1 MKLQQIIGIIVGSII
16 LSQTTVH
23 GQTKDPNIKEPKK
36 TKMLKGEKDYDKFA
50 YIDAAKTYERI
61 ANKGYKSVDL
71 FQKLGNSY
79 YYNAQ
84 LPQANKWYSQLFDLN
99 QEVEP
104 EYYYRYSQTLKSVG
118 DYKKADMMLAE
129 FNKKSGNDLRAQ
141 LYENSKDYLKTIKAN
156 SGRYKVQNTGIN
168 SKYSDYGSIIL
179 DNKLIFASSRETG
192 EAGERKAQWNG
203 QSYTNLFASEI
214 NQDGTLSKPEKY
226 NKQINSKFN
235 EATPVF
241 TKDGKTM
248 YFTRN
253 NYNNGKKGQDKKEI
267 TKLKIYKATMIEPQW
282 SDVTELPFN
291 SDQYSVAH
299 PALSPDDKYL
309 YFASDMPG
317 TLGESD
323 LFKVKINP
331 DGTFG
336 APQNLGKTIN
346 TPGRETFPY
355 ITSENELYFATDG
368 HPGLGGLDIFVSKLD
383 KHNNDQT
390 SQPINIGEP
399 VNGKTDDFAFIIN
412 TKTLTGYFT
421 SNREGGQGFD
431 DIYSL
436 TEIKKII
443 CEQELIGTVTDET
456 TGEILANATLV
467 LSDSNFKEL
476 KTITSDQSGNYKFA
490 VDCGQTYY
498 IKTTKDAYET
508 KETKITISN
517 QSGQSKQPIQLVKKV
532 IPVKI
537 GDNLA
542 DVFKIKMI
550 YFDLDK
556 SYIRPDAAIELE
568 KILDVMKQYPSM
580 KIDIRSH
587 TDSRQTAKYNE
598 LLSDRRA
605 KSTMAWLIQ
614 NGVDASRLTG
624 KGYGE
629 SKLTNKCADGVEC
642 SEEEHQANRRS
653 EFIIVAL

>member
-16 LSQTTVH
+16 LSQTTIQ
-23 GQTKDPNIKEPKK
+23 GQVKDPNIKEPKK
-36 TKMLKGEKDYDKFA
+36 AKMLKGEKDYDKFA

-79 YYNAQ
+79 YYNAE

-118 DYKKADMMLAE
+118 DYKKADIMLAE

-141 LYENSKDYLKTIKAN
+141 LYQDSKDYLKTIQAN
-156 SGRYKVQNTGIN
+156 SGRYKVQNAGIN

-179 DNKLIFASSRETG
+179 GNKLIFASSRETG
-192 EAGERKAQWNG
+192 EVGQRKAQWNG

-253 NYNNGKKGQDKKEI
+253 NYNNGKKGQDEKEI
-267 TKLKIYKATMIEPQW
+267 TKLKIYKAIMVEGQW
-282 SDVTELPFN
+282 SDITELPFN

-299 PALSPDDKYL
+299 PALSPEENYL

-336 APQNLGKTIN
+336 TPENLGKTIN

-383 KHNNDQT
+383 KNNNNSPT
-390 SQPINIGEP
+390 KPINLGGP
-399 VNGKTDDFAFIIN
+399 VNDKTDDFAFIIN
-412 TKTLTGYFT
+412 NTTLKGYFT
-421 SNREGGQGFD
+421 SNREKGQGFD
-431 DIYSL
+431 DIYSF
-436 TEIKKII
+436 TETKKPI

-456 TGEILANATLV
+456 TGEILANATLI
-467 LSDSNFKEL
+467 LSDSSFKEL

-490 VDCGQTYY
+490 VECGQTYY
-498 IKTTKDAYET
+498 IKTSKEAYET

-532 IPVKI
+532 IPVKV

-556 SYIRPDAAIELE
+556 SYIRPDAALELE
-568 KILDVMKQYPSM
+568 KILDVMKQYPTM
-580 KIDIRSH
+580 KIDVRSH
-587 TDSRQTAKYNE
+587 TDSRQTALYNAA
-598 LLSDRRA
+598 LSERRA
-605 KSTMAWLIQ
+605 KSTIEWLVSK
-614 NGVDASRLTG
+614 GVDASRLTG

-642 SEEEHQANRRS
+642 SQEEHQANRRS

>member
-1 MKLQQIIGIIVGSII
+1 MKIQQIIGIIVGSII
-16 LSQTTVH
+16 LSQATIQ
-23 GQTKDPNIKEPKK
+23 GQVKDPNIKEPKK
-36 TKMLKGEKDYDKFA
+36 TKMVKGEKDYDKFA

-79 YYNAQ
+79 YFNAE
-84 LPQANKWYSQLFDLN
+84 LPQANKWYGQLFDLN

-118 DYKKADMMLAE
+118 DYKKADIMLAE

-141 LYENSKDYLKTIKAN
+141 LYQDSKDYLKTIQAN
-156 SGRYKVQNTGIN
+156 SGRYKVQNAGIN

-179 DNKLIFASSRETG
+179 GNKLIFASSRETG
-192 EAGERKAQWNG
+192 EVGQRKAQWNG

-253 NYNNGKKGQDKKEI
+253 NYNNGKKGQDEKEI
-267 TKLKIYKATMIEPQW
+267 TKLKIYKAIMVEGQW
-282 SDVTELPFN
+282 SDITELPFN

-299 PALSPDDKYL
+299 PALSPEENYL

-336 APQNLGKTIN
+336 TPENLGKTIN

-383 KHNNDQT
+383 KNNNNSPT
-390 SQPINIGEP
+390 KPINLGGP
-399 VNGKTDDFAFIIN
+399 VNDKTDDFAFIIN
-412 TKTLTGYFT
+412 NTTLKGYFT
-421 SNREGGQGFD
+421 SNREKGQGFD
-431 DIYSL
+431 DIYSF
-436 TEIKKII
+436 TETKKPI

-456 TGEILANATLV
+456 TGEILANATLI
-467 LSDSNFKEL
+467 LSDSSFKEL

-490 VDCGQTYY
+490 VECGQTYY
-498 IKTTKDAYET
+498 IKTSKEAYET

-532 IPVKI
+532 IPVKV

-556 SYIRPDAAIELE
+556 SYIRPDAALELE
-568 KILDVMKQYPSM
+568 KILDVMKQYPTM
-580 KIDIRSH
+580 KIDVRSH
-587 TDSRQTAKYNE
+587 TDSRQTALYNAA
-598 LLSDRRA
+598 LSERRA
-605 KSTMAWLIQ
+605 KSTIEWLVSK
-614 NGVDASRLTG
+614 GVDASRLTG

-642 SEEEHQANRRS
+642 SQEEHQANRRS